1 MSAQGLTKTLLNDEV
16 VELLRGRIYSG
27 EYPPGTHLR
36 QEQLADELGVSRT
49 PLREA
54 FRTLRREGLLQ
65 ESRQGVRVV
74 SLDLDRVLAA
84 YDVREVLEGLAARL
98 AAARRTR
105 ALVEALERL
114 VDTQERAVARG
125 DLQAYTE
132 ANVDFHAR
140 IWQAAGNEYILGQ
153 SHLLRMT
160 AQLFVP
166 VAVVPRTL
174 AAEAVDGHRT
184 IVAAIA
190 AGDEPLAEERA
201 RAHIRRTIALLGAED
216 AHSPPPEDAA

>member
-1 MSAQGLTKTLLNDEV
+1 MALVSRTLLNDEV
-16 VELLRGRIYSG
+16 VELLRGRIYSR

-36 QEQLADELGVSRT
+36 QEQLAEELGVSRT

-84 YDVREVLEGLAARL
+84 YDVREVLEGLSARL
-98 AAARRTR
+98 AAGRRDPELPR
-105 ALVEALERL
+105 ALSASIDVQGEAVR
-114 VDTQERAVARG
+114 RG
-125 DLQAYTE
+125 DLQSYTE

-140 IWQAAGNEYILGQ
+140 IWQAAGNEYVLAET
-153 SHLLRMT
+153 HLLRMT

-166 VAVVPRTL
+166 DAVVPHTL
-174 AAEAVDGHRT
+174 ARDAVGDHRA

-190 AGDEPLAEERA
+190 AGDGEQAERRA
-201 RAHIRRTIALLGAED
+201 RAHIRNTIDQLRRRA
-216 AHSPPPEDAA
+216 P